1 MPSKYGFGNTRKK
14 SPAYKMKG
22 FSGFGNSPAKVSDS
36 DILKLQGELDKA
48 ELDFK
53 EPGWAKVAGKAFD
66 PLGITGG
73 GGKGKGGGGGG
84 GGGADV
90 AKTVG
95 DVAKTAD
102 DASTILSKFGELGG
116 GLG

>member
-14 SPAYKMKG
+14 CPADKMKG
-22 FSGFGNSPAKVSDS
+22 FSGFKSPAKVSDS

-53 EPGWAKVAGKAFD
+53 EPGWAKVAGKAVD

-90 AKTVG
+90 AKTV
-95 DVAKTAD
+95 D
-102 DASTILSKFGELGG
+102 DASSIISKFGDLGG
-116 GLG
+116 GL